1 MIDEY
6 ETADLEQFQEQTQ
19 EQSQEEHAEVTEQL
33 LLHYLP
39 PESTSV
45 YRLITFADESS
56 YEGFCRQLTRPLLP
70 RRSRFQK
77 VDEYDQSL
85 HHPLEN
91 DQIVKHLQNELSQD
105 LEHDVPKHSFIL
117 HGKGSYTFANRD
129 RFDGVFSCNRM
140 HGRGVHTYNNGTAI
154 EGLWCLG
161 VLDSTS
167 SPVEIMF
174 ANGDTYVGWIHG
186 KSGVFHGE
194 GTFVHRNGA
203 RHVGEWRDGVPHGK
217 GVLTKT
223 TAYELTG
230 EFLNG
235 VGHGEFMI
243 ERHPGHRVRMRQSD
257 RGEEEEKE
265 KGKAEK
271 RGGYVYRGAFLN
283 GVRHGWGK
291 MEWSDDET
299 MFEGEFENGRP
310 CLLPEE
316 EEEEEEEVEEE
327 EEEEK
332 AVSMHRLSQ
341 RETGVILHRSKAT
354 GLTSLHANK
363 MFCYLLDKN
372 HWNHRNFALLES
384 NRYKTRQTTR

>member
-1 MIDEY
+1 MSY
-6 ETADLEQFQEQTQ
+6 ETYSQEEHSQ
-19 EQSQEEHAEVTEQL
+19 EEHSQEEHSQEEHWQEEHSQEEHAEVTEQL

-39 PESTSV
+39 PKATSV
-45 YRLITFADESS
+45 YRLITFADGSA

-91 DQIVKHLQNELSQD
+91 DQIVKHLQDELSQD
-105 LEHDVPKHSFIL
+105 LKHDIPKHSFIL
-117 HGKGSYTFANRD
+117 HGKGSYTFANKD
-129 RFDGVFSCNRM
+129 SWDGVFSCNRM
-140 HGRGVHTYNNGTAI
+140 HGRGVRTYNDGTAI
-154 EGLWCLG
+154 GGLWCLG

-167 SPVEIMF
+167 SPVEITF

-186 KSGVFHGE
+186 ESGMFHGE

-203 RHVGEWRDGVPHGK
+203 RHVGEWRDGAPHGK

-223 TAYELTG
+223 TGYELSG

-243 ERHPGHRVRMRQSD
+243 EGHPGHRVRMRK
-257 RGEEEEKE
+257 GEEV
-265 KGKAEK
+265 
-271 RGGYVYRGAFLN
+271 RGGYVYHGAFSN

-299 MFEGEFENGRP
+299 VFEGVFENGRP
-310 CLLPEE
+310 CRLLEE
-316 EEEEEEEVEEE
+316 KEEVER

-332 AVSMHRLSQ
+332 AVSMHQLSQ

-354 GLTSLHANK
+354 GLTSLHAPK

-384 NRYKTRQTTR
+384 NRYKR

>member
-1 MIDEY
+1 MALKPDRSIVRNLMSY
-6 ETADLEQFQEQTQ
+6 ETYSQEEHSQ
-19 EQSQEEHAEVTEQL
+19 EEHSQEEHSQEEHAEVTEQL

-39 PESTSV
+39 PKETSV
-45 YRLITFADESS
+45 YRLITFADGSA

-70 RRSRFQK
+70 RKSRFQK

-91 DQIVKHLQNELSQD
+91 DQIVKHLQDELSQD

-117 HGKGSYTFANRD
+117 HGKGSYTFANKD
-129 RFDGVFSCNRM
+129 AWDGVFSCNRM
-140 HGRGVHTYNNGTAI
+140 HGRGVHTYNDGTAI
-154 EGLWCLG
+154 GGLWCLG
-161 VLDSTS
+161 VLDSS
-167 SPVEIMF
+167 SPVKITF

-186 KSGVFHGE
+186 ESGMFHGE

-203 RHVGEWRDGVPHGK
+203 RHEGTWRHGVAHGK

-223 TAYELTG
+223 TGYELSG

-243 ERHPGHRVRMRQSD
+243 EGHPGHRVRMRKGD
-257 RGEEEEKE
+257 RGEEKE
-265 KGKAEK
+265 TGTEK
-271 RGGYVYRGAFLN
+271 RGGYVYHGAFSN

-299 MFEGEFENGRP
+299 VFEGVFQNGLP
-310 CLLPEE
+310 CRLNTL
-316 EEEEEEEVEEE
+316 
-327 EEEEK
+327 
-332 AVSMHRLSQ
+332 HRLSQ

-354 GLTSLHANK
+354 GLTSLHAHK

-384 NRYKTRQTTR
+384 NRYKR